1 MKINRNK
8 ISGTFPILEQ
18 IILYTACNVEYNI
31 PISRSMKTR
40 TAMYKQARPK
50 LDIF

>member
-8 ISGTFPILEQ
+8 FSNIFPVLEQ
-18 IILYTACNVEYNI
+18 IILYTAHNVDYNI

-40 TAMYKQARPK
+40 RATFK
-50 LDIF
+50 